1 MYKFKNSIV
10 TASAGTGKTYRLS
23 VEFIS
28 LILNYYGSTDM
39 QPDNI
44 LVLTFTRKATAEI
57 RERIISHIDLL
68 LISDHKLATDEQV
81 KSKHS
86 LITSIRKINPDPE
99 LPADELTPTEE
110 GKLLSLR
117 QIFAADKQQLRVMT
131 IDAYINSIFRN
142 LVRPLRSLDSFEIDL
157 NTADKHLADIL
168 NSLMSPR
175 IKNRI
180 DKLLQRKIRPSLDQY
195 KDFIISLIKR
205 RWTYYLIK
213 NRLLLDTQRSLQ
225 AYLVQD
231 KSPDTFKDE
240 FIRILGVI
248 RSLILETQSRD
259 NNNPWPDFFNKEFKQ
274 LFDKFPDND
283 PDLGRQLEKLAL
295 DNQKLY
301 KLLTDISGSK
311 LKNIYNGNK
320 FRKKDD
326 LETKE
331 QMQQA
336 QAELKSL
343 IADWLV
349 YSLIG
354 VEQSEIIDIWG
365 EVLAEYDKLIY
376 RYRSMTYDDIAW
388 FTFEALYSAD
398 PPIFNAMD
406 EALASEFYQF
416 LAHRNRFILIDEF
429 QDTSLIQFSILQPI
443 IEEVCSGLGTRSYG
457 GVVVVGDEKQ
467 SIFGWRGGE
476 RELLLRLP
484 AIIKPIGDVKT
495 DVLDKSW
502 RSSPHLMRYIN
513 GVFSAPQLHD
523 YLAKRSMNWD
533 YSPVESMKPNLD
545 TQSELKLCIRGY
557 SNRSANEDDIDY
569 IQDTYRD
576 FITRMI
582 LPEIQKNDGSS
593 IAILC
598 RRGKELSE
606 MQLMLEGLGE
616 TGVFEPNAD
625 LTEHPLITPLIDW
638 LRYLAFGD
646 DFSLISFLRSDYILL
661 KAAPIKEIID
671 YLSLEQENKQ
681 GPAAPMIL
689 TEIRKL
695 ADECRKHSIYDS
707 CLKIVNEIY
716 NPQNPS
722 ERDYL
727 NIHAFLKIIREYEL
741 NHSAEGLSISTLLR
755 YLQDNKAQEFMRQRT
770 LNDQAPVQ
778 LLTIHKSKGLEFD
791 KVFVFYN
798 LSFRGKPD
806 YNQIVSYIDYMGEDY
821 KQLRD
826 FAISLHYAKLIEESS
841 FSYLA
846 EADKRREMLEEL
858 NTLYVA
864 FTRAVES
871 LNIYF
876 TFNSSDPW
884 PDYYDA
890 IAPDR
895 LSLPALICNIGYEYM
910 LTEGI
915 APDKGLFHTCSPSYN
930 PTVSESSQKLKA
942 DSVIASYPV
951 NLPYLSARPD
961 YQERDQLP
969 NLKQLW
975 LEDRS
980 ALYGDLAHYY
990 LSYLIRNTDIERLQG
1005 LKACIFRF
1013 GSILSKTAIEAICSQ
1028 TDQFFAKQARLYE
1041 PAWDKIFTE
1050 KSIWSGNKEYR
1061 IDRMMVNTNEQM
1073 ILLVDYK
1080 TGRIHEL
1087 EQLDRYR
1094 SILMES
1100 PWIERNNYRIET
1112 EYIQFKL
1119 QL

>member
-1 MYKFKNSIV
+1 MYKFQNSIV
-10 TASAGTGKTYRLS
+10 TASAGTGKTFRLS

-68 LISDHKLATDEQV
+68 LTSDHEFASDDKLKEKQ
-81 KSKHS
+81 S
-86 LITSIRKINPDPE
+86 LISSIRKINPGLPE
-99 LPADELTPTEE
+99 TELTPVEE
-110 GKLLSLR
+110 GKLISLR

-195 KDFIISLIKR
+195 KDFIISLIKQ

-213 NRLLLDTQRSLQ
+213 NKLQLDTKHSLQ
-225 AYLVQD
+225 AYLVED
-231 KSPDTFKDE
+231 KSPDAFKDE
-240 FIRILGVI
+240 FIRVMGII
-248 RSLILETQSRD
+248 RSFVLTTQGRD
-259 NNNPWPDFFNKEFKQ
+259 NNPWTDYFNTDFKQ
-274 LFDKFPDND
+274 LFDRFPDND
-283 PDLGRQLEKLAL
+283 PDLGRQLERLSK
-295 DNQKLY
+295 DNQKLH
-301 KLLTDISGSK
+301 KLLTIISGSSP
-311 LKNIYNGNK
+311 KNIYNGNK

-326 LETKE
+326 LSTKE
-331 QMQQA
+331 QLQQA
-336 QAELKSL
+336 QIELRSM

-349 YSLIG
+349 YSLVG
-354 VEQSEIIDIWG
+354 EEQNEIMDIWG

-398 PPIFNAMD
+398 PPIFKALD

-416 LAHRNRFILIDEF
+416 LAHRNRFIMIDEF

-443 IEEVCSGLGTRSYG
+443 IEEVCSGMGTRSYG
-457 GVVVVGDEKQ
+457 GIVVVGDEKQ

-476 RELLLRLP
+476 RDLLLRLP
-484 AIIKPIGDVKT
+484 AIIKPLGDVKT

-502 RSSPHLMRYIN
+502 RSSPHLMSFIN
-513 GVFSAPQLHD
+513 GIFSAEELHD
-523 YLAKRSMNWD
+523 YLAQRSMNWD
-533 YSPVESMKPNLD
+533 YSPVVSMKAALD
-545 TQSELKLCIRGY
+545 SQSELKLCIRSY
-557 SNRSANEDDIDY
+557 NKNSDNDDDIDFLQG
-569 IQDTYRD
+569 IYRD

-582 LPEIQKNDGSS
+582 LPEIRKNDGSS

-598 RRGKELSE
+598 RKGNELSE
-606 MQLMLEGLGE
+606 LQLMLESYGE
-616 TGVFEPNAD
+616 TSVFEPSAD
-625 LTEHPLITPLIDW
+625 LTMHPLVVPLIDW

-646 DFSLISFLRSDYILL
+646 DYSLLSFLRSDYILL
-661 KAAPIKEIID
+661 KAAPLKEIID
-671 YLSLEQENKQ
+671 YLSLEHENKQ
-681 GPAAPMIL
+681 GPDEPALLA
-689 TEIRKL
+689 EVRKL
-695 ADECRKHSIYDS
+695 AEECRKISIHDS
-707 CLKIVNEIY
+707 CLKIVNAVYDPEIP
-716 NPQNPS
+716 N

-727 NIHAFLKIIREYEL
+727 NIHAFLKVIREYEL

-755 YLQDNKAQEFMRQRT
+755 YIEDNKAQEFMRQRT
-770 LNDQAPVQ
+770 LNEQAPVQ

-798 LSFRGKPD
+798 LNSRKGQES
-806 YNQIVSYIDYMGEDY
+806 NQIVSYIDYLGEDY

-826 FAISLHYAKLIEESS
+826 FAISLHYSNLIEESS

-846 EADKRREMLEEL
+846 EAKKRREMLEEL

-864 FTRAVES
+864 FTRAVKS

-876 TFNSSDPW
+876 AFNSPKSW
-884 PDYYDA
+884 PDYYPTISQDK
-890 IAPDR
+890 
-895 LSLPALICNIGYEYM
+895 LSLPTLLCNIGYEYM
-910 LTEGI
+910 ISKEVV
-915 APDKGLFHTCSPSYN
+915 PEQGLFHIRSSSYN
-930 PTVSESSQKLKA
+930 A
-942 DSVIASYPV
+942 DSNNNQSDKPADPVPIIYPV
-951 NLPYLSARPD
+951 NLPYLSPRPE
-961 YQERDQLP
+961 YQEHSRLP

-990 LSYLIRNTDIERLQG
+990 LSYLTRNTDIERQQG
-1005 LKACIFRF
+1005 LRACIFRF
-1013 GSILSKTAIEAICSQ
+1013 GSILSKTAIQEICSQ
-1028 TDQFFAKQARLYE
+1028 TDTFFAKQARLYD
-1041 PAWDKIFTE
+1041 PAWDKVFTE
-1050 KSIWSGNKEYR
+1050 KSIWNGSKEYR
-1061 IDRMMVNTNEQM
+1061 IDRMMVNTDAHLIM
-1073 ILLVDYK
+1073 LIDYK
-1080 TGRIHEL
+1080 TGRIHEPEQL
-1087 EQLDRYR
+1087 EQYR
-1094 SILMES
+1094 SILS
-1100 PWIERNNYRIET
+1100 QVPWIQRNNYRIET

-1119 QL
+1119 QI